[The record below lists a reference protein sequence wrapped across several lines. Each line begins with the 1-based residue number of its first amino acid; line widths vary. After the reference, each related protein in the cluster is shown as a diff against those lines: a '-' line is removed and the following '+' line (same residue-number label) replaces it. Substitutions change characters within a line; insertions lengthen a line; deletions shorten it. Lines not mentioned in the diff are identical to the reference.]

1 MHVVTAWTGRHARAL
16 RLASRMTFDDF
27 AAHLGV
33 STRGVTKWEAQPDAD
48 LAMRTQQLLD
58 VALKRADDDAQVRFT
73 QLLQEPPPPAAASDP
88 EPPTSLLLPSPTN
101 RTARRVTPDLLQF
114 LRRSLRDHYTADNLL
129 GPRALLPAITAHADS
144 IEQMA
149 RDASGQTLDDLLRVG
164 AGYAEFAGWLHQD
177 AGDTDGATAWY
188 RRALEWAEAGQDD
201 RMAAFVLTR
210 RAVQAIS
217 ARNGAHAARLA
228 SAGQRDRG
236 PESLRVRA
244 IAAQTEALGH
254 AVYGESGA
262 SDRALDLAERLLDDG
277 GSAIPLQGDPSDG
290 RYCDLRLYLAI
301 SRAKCHLELG
311 RASDAV
317 SAFTTVLD
325 TLPPDYH
332 RDRGQYLSRL
342 AHAYV
347 LAGSPE
353 LACACAEESFAIAS
367 TTGSSRTLNDLR
379 NLLSQLR
386 PWASSPAVAK
396 LRDLLTTAA

>member
-1 MHVVTAWTGRHARAL
+1 MHVIATWTGQRARAL
-16 RLASRMTFDDF
+16 RLALRMTFDDF

-33 STRGVTKWEAQPDAD
+33 STRGVTKWEAQPDVE

-58 VALKRADDDAQVRFT
+58 VALKRADDDARARFG
-73 QLLQEPPPPAAASDP
+73 QFLQEPAEPVRTP
-88 EPPTSLLLPSPTN
+88 EPEAAPVRPLPRVSPP
-101 RTARRVTPDLLQF
+101 RQVTPDLLRS
-114 LRRSLRDHYTADNLL
+114 LRRALRDHYTADNLL
-129 GPRALLPAITAHADS
+129 GPRTLLPVITAHADT

-149 RDASGQTLDDLLRVG
+149 RNASGRSLDDLLQVG

-177 AGDTDGATAWY
+177 AGDAEAATAWY

-210 RAVQAIS
+210 RAVQSIS

-228 SAGQRDRG
+228 NAAQRDRG
-236 PESLRVRA
+236 PETLRIRA

-254 AVYGESGA
+254 AVHGA
-262 SDRALDLAERLLDDG
+262 GSDADRALDVAELLLDG
-277 GSAIPLQGDPSDG
+277 GGGDAPAEGDPSDG
-290 RYCDLRLYLAI
+290 RYCDLRLYLSI

-311 RASDAV
+311 RASAAV

-332 RDRGQYLSRL
+332 RDRGQYLARL
-342 AHAYV
+342 AQAYV
-347 LAGSPE
+347 LAGSPDE
-353 LACACAEESFAIAS
+353 ACACAEESFAIAV

-379 NLLSQLR
+379 VLLGQLR
-386 PWASSPAVAK
+386 PWASSPAVAR
-396 LRDLLTTAA
+396 LRDLLTAAT

>member
-1 MHVVTAWTGRHARAL
+1 MQVVATWTGQTAKAL
-16 RLASRMTFDDF
+16 RLALRMTFDDF
-27 AAHLGV
+27 ATHLGM
-33 STRGVTKWEAQPDAD
+33 STRGVTKWEAQPDVE

-58 VALKRADDDAQVRFT
+58 VALKRADDDAKARFS
-73 QLLQEPPPPAAASDP
+73 QFLQEPAAPPAAGAESVLPAAVLPGAS
-88 EPPTSLLLPSPTN
+88 PP
-101 RTARRVTPDLLQF
+101 RRVTPDLLRF

-129 GPRALLPAITAHADS
+129 GPRALLPAITAHADT
-144 IEQMA
+144 IEHLA
-149 RDASGQTLDDLLRVG
+149 RDASGQSLDDLLQVG

-177 AGDTDGATAWY
+177 AGDAEAATAWY
-188 RRALEWAEAGQDD
+188 RRALEWAEASQDD

-228 SAGQRDRG
+228 NAAQRDRG
-236 PESLRVRA
+236 VETVRIRA

-254 AVYGESGA
+254 AAHGA
-262 SDRALDLAERLLDDG
+262 GGDADRALDVAEMLLDG
-277 GSAIPLQGDPSDG
+277 GGAALPAEGDPSDG
-290 RYCDLRLYLAI
+290 RYCDLRLYLKI

-311 RASDAV
+311 RASAAV

-342 AHAYV
+342 AQAYV

-353 LACACAEESFAIAS
+353 EACACAEESFAIAV

-379 NLLSQLR
+379 DLLGQLR
-386 PWASSPAVAK
+386 PWASSPAVMK
-396 LRDLLTTAA
+396 LRGLLTAAA

>member
-1 MHVVTAWTGRHARAL
+1 MHVVATWTGQSARAL
-16 RLASRMTFDDF
+16 RLALRMTFDDF

-33 STRGVTKWEAQPDAD
+33 STRGVTKWEAQPDAE

-58 VALKRADDDAQVRFT
+58 VALKRADDDALARFA
-73 QLLQEPPPPAAASDP
+73 QFLREPARPAP
-88 EPPTSLLLPSPTN
+88 EPPTETPTVPVLPP
-101 RTARRVTPDLLQF
+101 RAVPARRVTPDLLRF

-129 GPRALLPAITAHADS
+129 GPRALLPAITAHADT

-149 RDASGQTLDDLLRVG
+149 RDASGQSLDDLLRVG

-177 AGDTDGATAWY
+177 AGDTEGATAWY

-228 SAGQRDRG
+228 GAAQRDRG
-236 PESLRVRA
+236 PETLRIRA
-244 IAAQTEALGH
+244 IAAQTEALGY
-254 AVYGESGA
+254 AVHGEGGEA
-262 SDRALDLAERLLDDG
+262 DRALDLAERLLDDG
-277 GSAIPLQGDPSDG
+277 GADAPLEGDPSDG

-311 RASDAV
+311 RASAAV

-342 AHAYV
+342 AQAYV

-353 LACACAEESFAIAS
+353 EACACAEESFAIAV

-379 NLLSQLR
+379 NLLGQLR
-386 PWASSPAVAK
+386 PWASFPAVAK

>member
-1 MHVVTAWTGRHARAL
+1 
-16 RLASRMTFDDF
+16 MTFDDF

-33 STRGVTKWEAQPDAD
+33 STRGVTKWESQPDAE

-58 VALKRADDDAQVRFT
+58 VALKRADGDALARFA
-73 QLLQEPPPPAAASDP
+73 QFLQEPAQPAP
-88 EPPTSLLLPSPTN
+88 EPPAEVSAAPVLPP
-101 RTARRVTPDLLQF
+101 RTVAPRRVTPDLLQF

-129 GPRALLPAITAHADS
+129 GPRALLPAITAHADT

-149 RDASGQTLDDLLRVG
+149 RETSGQPLDDLLRVG

-177 AGDTDGATAWY
+177 AGDAEGATAWY

-201 RMAAFVLTR
+201 RMAGFVLTR

-228 SAGQRDRG
+228 SAAQRDRG
-236 PESLRVRA
+236 PETLRIRA
-244 IAAQTEALGH
+244 IAAQTEALGY
-254 AVYGESGA
+254 AVHGDGGEA
-262 SDRALDLAERLLDDG
+262 DRALDLAETLLDDG
-277 GSAIPLQGDPSDG
+277 GAGTPLEGDPSDG
-290 RYCDLRLYLAI
+290 RYCDLRLYLSI

-311 RASDAV
+311 RASAAV
-317 SAFTTVLD
+317 SAFTTVLN

-342 AHAYV
+342 AQAYV

-353 LACACAEESFAIAS
+353 EACACAEESFAIAV

-379 NLLSQLR
+379 NLLGQLR
-386 PWASSPAVAK
+386 PWASFPAVAK
-396 LRDLLTTAA
+396 LRDLLTTVP